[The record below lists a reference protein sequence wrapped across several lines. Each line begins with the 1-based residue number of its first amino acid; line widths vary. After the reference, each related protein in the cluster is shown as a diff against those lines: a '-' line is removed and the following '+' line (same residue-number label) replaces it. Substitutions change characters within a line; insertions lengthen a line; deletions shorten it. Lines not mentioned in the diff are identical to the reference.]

1 MEDKTKVSLL
11 YTLIGGLLGALSA
24 LLSILGVPN
33 TAVLLLYIGVIY
45 GVTYLYFVVG
55 VKFERL
61 GEARWRSA
69 LNGVWPSLMP
79 WLVIWTMVFFL
90 ISPVVILAGPSDSK
104 AAEDLGQYLETN
116 GISVNISDDYTRYL
130 FAHRVIVLGSRMSLP
145 LGTNYGITAFP
156 DAVQRLLSMEKDK
169 NTITTEQ
176 LNAGELITVKKPGR
190 TIIVLS
196 GDDMNQIILE
206 SQERVLILL
215 Q

>member
-24 LLSILGVPN
+24 LLSVLGVPN
-33 TAVLLLYIGVIY
+33 TAVLVLYIGVIY
-45 GVTYLYFVVG
+45 GATYLYFVVG

-61 GEARWRSA
+61 GDARWRSA

-104 AAEDLGQYLETN
+104 AAEDLGQYLEAN
-116 GISVNISDDYTRYL
+116 GTSVNISDDYTRYL

-156 DAVQRLLSMEKDK
+156 DAVQRLLRMEKDK
-169 NTITTEQ
+169 NTMTTEQ

-190 TIIVLS
+190 TIIILS

-206 SQERVLILL
+206 SQERVLTLL

>member
-24 LLSILGVPN
+24 LLSVLGVPN
-33 TAVLLLYIGVIY
+33 EAILLLYIGVIY
-45 GVTYLYFVVG
+45 AGTYLYFVVG

-61 GEARWRSA
+61 GETRWRSA

-79 WLVIWTMVFFL
+79 WLVIWTMVFYL
-90 ISPVVILAGPSDSK
+90 ISPAIILAGPSDRE
-104 AAEDLGQYLETN
+104 AAQGLEQYLETN
-116 GISVNISDDYTRYL
+116 GITAKISDDYTRYL

-145 LGTNYGITAFP
+145 LGTTYGITAFP
-156 DAVQRLLSMEKDK
+156 DAVQQLLRTEKDK
-169 NTITTEQ
+169 NTTTEQ
-176 LNAGELITVKKPGR
+176 LDGGELITVKKPGR

-196 GDDMNQIILE
+196 GDDMDQTVLE
-206 SQERVLILL
+206 SQERVVTVL

>member
-24 LLSILGVPN
+24 LLSVLGVPN

-45 GVTYLYFVVG
+45 GATYLYFVVG

-61 GEARWRSA
+61 GDARWRSA

-79 WLVIWTMVFFL
+79 WLVIWTMVFYL
-90 ISPVVILAGPSDSK
+90 ISPVVVLAGPSDSE
-104 AAEDLGQYLETN
+104 AVEDLGQYLETN
-116 GISVNISDDYTRYL
+116 GITVKISDDYTRYL

-145 LGTNYGITAFP
+145 LGTSYGITAFP
-156 DAVQRLLSMEKDK
+156 DAVQRLLRMEKDK
-169 NTITTEQ
+169 NTTTEQ

-196 GDDMNQIILE
+196 GDDMNQIISE
-206 SQERVLILL
+206 SQERVLTLL